1 MTEQPPSATSL
12 WSEWQRLATRS
23 VRDQAALAQQSWDLV
38 RRIPVGDPLTSGR
51 LNQDYV
57 DATWR
62 ESQRYWSEA
71 LALGL
76 DFADGLATLAQR
88 SAARVLDQVVPQP
101 GHSGAQPP
109 PRRVALDLA
118 GRVGSQVSSRV
129 TVANRQ
135 RQSRRV
141 SFEVADMV
149 GAGSTFRPSLVVRP
163 DSLVLVPGEERDV
176 EILLHLDETVF
187 AAGSVYYGEV
197 HIQGGDN
204 VILALEVR
212 PD

>member
-1 MTEQPPSATSL
+1 MTEQPPSATHL
-12 WSEWQRLATRS
+12 WSDWQRLATRS
-23 VRDQAALAQQSWDLV
+23 MRDQAALAQQSWDLV
-38 RRIPVGDPLTSGR
+38 RRIPVADPLTSGR

-76 DFADGLATLAQR
+76 DFAGGLASLAQR
-88 SAARVLDQVVPQP
+88 SAARVLDEVAPQP
-101 GHSGAQPP
+101 GRAGAQPP

-118 GRVGSQVSSRV
+118 GRVGSQVGSRV

-141 SFEVADMV
+141 SFEVSEMT
-149 GAGSTFRPSLVVRP
+149 GAGSTFRPSLVVLP

-176 EILLHLDETVF
+176 EIVLHLDETVF
-187 AAGSVYYGEV
+187 APGSVYYGEV
-197 HIQGGDN
+197 HILGGEN

-212 PD
+212 PE